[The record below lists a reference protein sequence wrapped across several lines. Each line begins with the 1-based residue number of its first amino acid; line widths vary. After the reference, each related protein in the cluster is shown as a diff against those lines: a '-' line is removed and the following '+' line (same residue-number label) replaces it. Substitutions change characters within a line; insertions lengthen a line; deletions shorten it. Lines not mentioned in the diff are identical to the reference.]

1 MAEADQRAAESR
13 AEFDKRF
20 AKTEAIAAQ
29 ANHAVNALSSRWG
42 KFVENLV
49 APAAIDLF
57 QARGIAVQEIHLA
70 MKAKRSAINL
80 EIDIFAVDD
89 TVAVAIEVKSRLTQ
103 AGINQFIQNL
113 GNFKQAFPAYKDYD
127 IYGAVAGIEIDRNVD
142 RYAYKQGL
150 FVIKQSG
157 ETVKIDNDANFR
169 PNRW

>member
-1 MAEADQRAAESR
+1 
-13 AEFDKRF
+13 
-20 AKTEAIAAQ
+20 
-29 ANHAVNALSSRWG
+29 
-42 KFVENLV
+42 
-49 APAAIDLF
+49 
-57 QARGIAVQEIHLA
+57 
-70 MKAKRSAINL
+70 MKAKRSAAINL

-157 ETVKIDNDANFR
+157 ETVKIDNDANFQ
-169 PNRW
+169 PSTW